1 MKTKANKRY
10 RSRRVRTYKKRT
22 AKRVKRTTQ
31 RSGGP
36 LKRWWKSRKRNQVAP
51 IVETTAASLHKKT
64 LPPTPLEL
72 KRMLTFID
80 TNGYRGFIPDEV
92 RNKVAENKILTMEEL
107 SLLMEWHDLAKS
119 NEKVNRVL
127 TGRTQSRRELSEA
140 EMEAELEKYQREV
153 DNE

>member
-22 AKRVKRTTQ
+22 VKRVKRTTQ

-51 IVETTAASLHKKT
+51 IVETTAAPLHKKK
-64 LPPTPLEL
+64 LLPTPTEL
-72 KRMLTFID
+72 KSVLEFID
-80 TNGYRGFIPDEV
+80 TNGYRGFIPDDV
-92 RNKVAENKILTMEEL
+92 RSKVAEGKTLTAEEL
-107 SLLMEWHDLAKS
+107 SLLMEWHELAK
-119 NEKVNRVL
+119 NNAKVNRLV
-127 TGRTQSRRELSEA
+127 TGRAQPRRELSEA